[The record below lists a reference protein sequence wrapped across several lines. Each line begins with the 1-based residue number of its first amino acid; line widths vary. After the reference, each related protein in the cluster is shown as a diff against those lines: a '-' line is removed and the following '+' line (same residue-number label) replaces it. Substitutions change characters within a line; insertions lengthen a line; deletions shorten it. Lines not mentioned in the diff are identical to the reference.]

1 MSGWTPNGPA
11 VGMPGGGD
19 PYAGEREHHDDCEV
33 HEYCECPCAC
43 HDDSYYIDTFY
54 WIGD

>member
-1 MSGWTPNGPA
+1 VSGWTPNGPA